1 MLQYRK
7 QLKRKEEGSSDS
19 KTCIQQSNMRL
30 LHSAAPLSSPKL
42 DVEQEVQEMIKDGMA
57 LGFGELNISKE
68 MAAYIQGQVSRE
80 IENWADTQ

>member
-30 LHSAAPLSSPKL
+30 LHSAAPLLSPKL

-57 LGFGELNISKE
+57 LGF
-68 MAAYIQGQVSRE
+68 
-80 IENWADTQ
+80 

>member
-7 QLKRKEEGSSDS
+7 RLKRKEEGSSDS
-19 KTCIQQSNMRL
+19 ETCIQQSIMRL
-30 LHSAAPLSSPKL
+30 LHSAAPLSSSKL
-42 DVEQEVQEMIKDGMA
+42 DAEKEVQEMIKDGMA
-57 LGFGELNISKE
+57 LGFGELNILKE